1 MSSRGMSATRR
12 RRADEVVRLRHEGHT
27 YAEIAEQVGVSATR
41 CKDDFRQAMEQ
52 ARPDVA
58 RRVHVELT
66 ADYERLRVLAM
77 RAAESGDPAAIRD
90 AATVLERE
98 ARFHGLIGA
107 ATRDVAVGSAAMVTA
122 EIASAFQTILD
133 TPTAELMDGG
143 DYG

>member
-1 MSSRGMSATRR
+1 MSATRR

-27 YAEIAEQVGVSATR
+27 YAEIAEQVGVSVTR
-41 CKDDFRQAMEQ
+41 VKDDFRQAMEQ

-77 RAAESGDPAAIRD
+77 RAAESGDSAAIRD

-107 ATRDVAVGSAAMVTA
+107 AGRVAVESAAVVTA

-133 TPTAELMDGG
+133 TPTEEFMGGG